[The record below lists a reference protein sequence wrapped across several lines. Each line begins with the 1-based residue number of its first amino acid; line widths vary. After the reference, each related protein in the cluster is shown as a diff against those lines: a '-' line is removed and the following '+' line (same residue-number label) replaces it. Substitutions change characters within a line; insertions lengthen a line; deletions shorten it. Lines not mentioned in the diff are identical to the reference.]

1 MPHARVNGISIYYE
15 EHGAGTPLLLVMGF
29 TANTTAW
36 EPVLPALSS
45 RYRVIAFDNRG
56 AGRSDAPEAAY
67 SMTEL
72 ADDALGLLTHLGVER
87 AHVYGVSMGGM
98 IAQHIALRAPHRVL
112 SVVLGC
118 TSPGG
123 KHAVTAA
130 EPVIAALLGAATLP
144 IEQAFDKTLPI
155 LYSDGFA
162 AAHRDELYARALQN
176 APLRASEAGVKGQAA
191 AIQGHDTFDRLPEI
205 AAPTLVLHGDADQ
218 LVPTANG
225 RLLAEHIPGAKLTVY
240 PGARHGFHVEFAEQS
255 SADVLAFLDAVAAAA
270 PA

>member
-67 SMTEL
+67 TMAEL
-72 ADDALGLLTHLGVER
+72 ADDALGLLSHLGIER

-98 IAQHIALRAPHRVL
+98 IVQHIALRSPKRVL

-123 KHAVTAA
+123 QHAMTAP
-130 EPVIAALLGAATLP
+130 EPVIAALLKSSTLP
-144 IEQAFDKTLPI
+144 VEQAFDLTLPI
-155 LYSDGFA
+155 LYSDAFA
-162 AAHRDELYARALQN
+162 AAHRAELYERALQN
-176 APLRASEAGVKGQAA
+176 AALRASEAGIKGQAA
-191 AIQGHDTFDRLPEI
+191 AIQGHDTFARLSAI
-205 AAPTLVLHGDADQ
+205 AAPTLVLHGDADE

-225 RLLAEHIPGAKLTVY
+225 RLLADQIPGARLTLY
-240 PGARHGFHVEFAEQS
+240 PGARHGYHVEYAAQS
-255 SADVLAFLDAVAAAA
+255 AADVLAFLDAVPAAT

>member
-1 MPHARVNGISIYYE
+1 MPYARVNGISIYYE

-36 EPVLPALSS
+36 EPLLPALSS

-67 SMTEL
+67 TMAEL
-72 ADDALGLLTHLGVER
+72 ADDALGLLTHLGIER

-123 KHAVTAA
+123 QHAITAP
-130 EPVIAALLGAATLP
+130 ESVIAALLGAATLP
-144 IEQAFDKTLPI
+144 IEQAFDLTLPI
-155 LYSDGFA
+155 LYSDTFA
-162 AAHRDELYARALQN
+162 AAHRAELYERALKN
-176 APLRASEAGVKGQAA
+176 ASLRASEAGVKGQAA
-191 AIQGHDTFDRLPEI
+191 AIQGHDTFERLPEI
-205 AAPTLVLHGDADQ
+205 TVPVLVLHGDADE

-225 RLLAEHIPGAKLTVY
+225 LLLAERIPGAKLTLY
-240 PGARHGFHVEFAEQS
+240 PGARHGYHVEFAEQS
-255 SADVLAFLDAVAAAA
+255 AADVLAFLDAVPATA